1 MRMLDLLNYHHRR
14 TTMLPQLLLGV
25 IKSLVI
31 DSATNLAKNHVEELI
46 KKYLSDDQQKV
57 LNALISDDNTHDKK
71 SLTDFLR

>member
-1 MRMLDLLNYHHRR
+1 
-14 TTMLPQLLLGV
+14 MLPQLLLGV

-31 DSATNLAKNHVEELI
+31 DSATNLAKNHVEEMV
-46 KKYLSDDQQKV
+46 KKNLSDDQQKV